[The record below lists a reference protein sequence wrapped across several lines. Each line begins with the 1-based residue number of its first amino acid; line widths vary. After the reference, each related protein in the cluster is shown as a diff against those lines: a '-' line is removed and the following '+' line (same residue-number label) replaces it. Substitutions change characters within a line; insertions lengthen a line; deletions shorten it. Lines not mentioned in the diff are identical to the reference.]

1 MRVFF
6 PKQIALLLCL
16 IFLAGSLPLSVPDAG
31 PDWEAITFTCSSG
44 DTPFEVRVKSL
55 DGSLHLFLPACADLR
70 GLTVHLDTTDSL
82 GELTVSGSRGSMPL
96 RDGSVL
102 DLTALCDEGRYELQL
117 TSAGPLGAETEELI
131 VSLAADVAAV
141 FLRSEDPAGHGRDW
155 VEASP
160 DKSNA
165 ATGSML
171 LLNPAGTVVYDG
183 ELGQI
188 KGRGNTTWSG
198 VKKPYQIKL
207 ESKADLLETGDD
219 GNRAKTWLLI
229 ANFSDPSLLRNQLAL
244 AFGEGLGM
252 EYNIQ
257 CRPVELYYDGDY
269 RGSYLLTEKVQVN
282 SGRVD
287 IYDLEGENEELN
299 AELGD
304 LEALPRETGQTEN
317 GATYTYCVGMKSP
330 KDYSGGYLLEMDMP
344 IRAAEEACFFRT
356 SRSNCIVVKSP
367 EFCSREEMDY
377 IASFYQEFEDALYQ
391 GGVHPDTGKAY
402 TDYVDLESI
411 AQCYLVNE
419 LAKNLDGFR
428 TSAYLYLDKDR
439 DQMKMG
445 PLWDYDLAFG
455 VGYGDSTEDSALQ
468 DPTGMYTIRSSLC
481 RQLNTQAD
489 FRLAVKTLFTDTLYP
504 LLTET
509 LPGERDEAS
518 GSLHSFAWYLETMA
532 DTAANDALLWHGDSP
547 ESWSDAVRELERFL
561 ASRAAFLKDEFD
573 RWDGENAIEYSAFLD
588 VEPEAWYY
596 DLVDRANSYGLM
608 KGKTQSIFDPDGTT
622 TRAELVQVLYS
633 MEDPLPETGEP
644 CFPDLRPG
652 AWYVPAINWA
662 AGNKLVSGDPD
673 GSFHPNQ
680 TASRQELA
688 MLLYRYAGA
697 PETDLRSLDGFSD
710 RDEIPEDARPAMA
723 WAVETGLMPVSPDG
737 TLQPLAAVKR
747 FELAAV
753 MVGFYEMRMLP
764 AAAENG
770 N

>member
-1 MRVFF
+1 MHRIRVIF

-16 IFLAGSLPLSVPDAG
+16 IFLAGNLPLSVPDAG
-31 PDWEAITFTCSSG
+31 PDWEALSVTCYSG

-55 DGSLHLFLPACADLR
+55 DGRLYLFLPACADLR
-70 GLTVHLDTTDSL
+70 GLTVHLNAAERS
-82 GELTVSGSRGSMPL
+82 GGLTLSGSRGSMAL
-96 RDGSVL
+96 RDGDVL
-102 DLTALCDEGRYELQL
+102 DLTALCGEGPYDLQL
-117 TSAGPLGAETEELI
+117 TAPGTLGAETEELS
-131 VSLAADVAAV
+131 VSVASGVAAM
-141 FLRSEDPAGHGRDW
+141 FLRSQDPAGHGRDW

-171 LLNPAGTVVYDG
+171 LLSPSGAVVYDG
-183 ELGQI
+183 DLGQI

-198 VKKPYQIKL
+198 VKKPYQLKL
-207 ESKADLLETGDD
+207 DAKTDLLETGDE

-282 SGRVD
+282 AGRVD
-287 IYDLEGENEELN
+287 IYDLEGENEDLN
-299 AELGD
+299 EELGD
-304 LEALPRETGQTEN
+304 LEALPRETDRTEN
-317 GATYTYCVGMKSP
+317 GASYTYCVGMKTP
-330 KDYSGGYLLEMDMP
+330 EDYSGGYLLEMDMP
-344 IRAAEEACFFRT
+344 IRAAEEACWFRT
-356 SRSNCIVVKSP
+356 SRGSCVVVKSP

-377 IASFYQEFEDALYQ
+377 IASLYQEFEDALYQ
-391 GGVHPDTGKAY
+391 GGTHPDTGKRY
-402 TDYVDLESI
+402 TDYVELTSI

-428 TSAYLYLDKDR
+428 TSAYLYLDRGADR
-439 DQMKMG
+439 MKMG

-455 VGYGDSTEDSALQ
+455 VGYGDSAEDSALQ

-489 FRLAVKTLFTDTLYP
+489 FRLAVKALYNDILYP
-504 LLTET
+504 LLTKT
-509 LPGERDEAS
+509 LPGERDAAS
-518 GSLHSFAWYLETMA
+518 GSLRSFAWYRETLA
-532 DTAANDALLWHGDSP
+532 DTAANDALLWHGGSADS
-547 ESWSDAVRELERFL
+547 WNDAVRELERFL
-561 ASRAAFLKDEFD
+561 TSRAAFLKAEFD
-573 RWDGENAIEYSAFLD
+573 RWDGESSLEYSAFLD

-596 DLVDRANSYGLM
+596 DLVNRANSYGLM
-608 KGKTQSIFDPDGTT
+608 SGKTQSIFAPDGTT
-622 TRAELVQVLYS
+622 TRAELVQVLYR

-644 CFPDLRPG
+644 VFRDLRPG
-652 AWYVPAINWA
+652 AWYVPAVNWA
-662 AGNKLVSGDPD
+662 AGRKLVSGDPD
-673 GSFHPNQ
+673 GSFHPDQ

-697 PETDLRSLDGFSD
+697 PETDLRSLDRFPD
-710 RDEIPEDARPAMA
+710 RDEIGEDARPAMA
-723 WAVETGLMPVSPDG
+723 WAVETGLMPFSREE

-753 MVGFYEMRMLP
+753 MVGFYEKLMLP
-764 AAAENG
+764 AP
-770 N
+770 